1 MKILHVIFSLHI
13 GGAETMLVDILNEQ
27 IKTHYVELIIIN
39 SEHNI
44 DLIKTIDRR
53 VKVIYINR
61 KPGSKNPIPLLNF
74 NFRVLQLCP
83 SVAHF
88 HNQNAINLLKI
99 RYFFKTCLTVHD
111 TNYPILNFKKYD
123 KLFSISE
130 AVKNDIL
137 ARSNI
142 ISQVIYN
149 GVPFDQIE
157 NFEISRK
164 FPAFKIV
171 QISRLRHEKKGQH
184 ILIKALGIIIHDFG
198 IKNIQLDLIGE
209 GDSLLFL
216 KELVQVLSIEVNVNF
231 TGLKSRA
238 SIYKELKDYQLLVQP
253 SSYEGFGL
261 TVVEAMAAKIPV
273 LVSNIDGPMEIIENG
288 KFGYFFKCGDETV
301 CADMIIQIINQVR
314 NNEIHELVDRA
325 YNHAFQNF
333 NIKQTAQ
340 NYIFQY

>member
-1 MKILHVIFSLHI
+1 MNI
-13 GGAETMLVDILNEQ
+13 GGAEIMLVDILNEQ
-27 IKTHYVELIIIN
+27 AKTHNVELIIIN
-39 SEHNI
+39 ADYNI
-44 DLIKTIDRR
+44 DLINTIDRE
-53 VKVIYINR
+53 VKVIFIHR
-61 KPGSKNPIPLLNF
+61 KLGSRNPIPLFNF
-74 NFRVLQLCP
+74 NIEILKINPDLV
-83 SVAHF
+83 HF

-123 KLFSISE
+123 KLFSISK

-142 ISQVIYN
+142 LSQVIYN

-171 QISRLRHEKKGQH
+171 QISRLKHEKKGQH

-216 KELVQVLSIEVNVNF
+216 KDLVQVLGIEVNVNF
-231 TGLKSRA
+231 IGLKSRA

-273 LVSNIDGPMEIIENG
+273 LVSNIEGPMEIIDSG
-288 KFGYFFKCGDETV
+288 RYGYYFSRGDEV
-301 CADMIIQIINQVR
+301 DCAEKIMVVINEFS
-314 NNEIHELVDRA
+314 NNENSIKLFNA
-325 YNHAFQNF
+325 YNYAISNF
-333 NIKQTAQ
+333 NIQSTAK
-340 NYIFQY
+340 NYIDNYSII